1 MKYNSMPSVVALEK
15 DKGAISLV
23 GKKLEIGESQ
33 NLNLKFEEVIKSVIM
48 KEKSKKKV
56 TYYNA

>member
-1 MKYNSMPSVVALEK
+1 MPSVVAFEK

-23 GKKLEIGESQ
+23 GRKLEIGESQ

-48 KEKSKKKV
+48 KDKSKKKV